1 MIESVYLGVSQTT
14 VTSRTGTHS
23 RCSSSES
30 SSESSSVAEQLSSL
44 LEIKAMTL
52 QPATSRHQSGSK
64 LQKNSEADR
73 LNKLSTSVRDHADGV
88 KLAANHGGRPRNKC
102 PYMKTPRLV
111 KRLSQAT
118 ILDQFQ
124 GLTSGRPAPLSFPPT
139 TNSSPQYSKSAPPPE
154 YVHRCLPVSYCLKR
168 CPISTAQSNVMK
180 NFEDLRFALSSRPLL
195 QDPLL
200 QAPCYESKRGSDA
213 DYCVKGRQR
222 RRLSSFTHYP
232 TARITTKRPRKLISI
247 GRLSLK
253 EIPKVRS

>member
-1 MIESVYLGVSQTT
+1 MTESVYLGVSQTT
-14 VTSRTGTHS
+14 VTSRIGTHS
-23 RCSSSES
+23 RRS

-64 LQKNSEADR
+64 LQKNSEVDR

-102 PYMKTPRLV
+102 PYTKTPRLV
-111 KRLSQAT
+111 KRLSKAT

-139 TNSSPQYSKSAPPPE
+139 TNSSPQYSKSAPPE
-154 YVHRCLPVSYCLKR
+154 YVHRCLSVSYCLKR

-200 QAPCYESKRGSDA
+200 QTPCYESKRGSGA
-213 DYCVKGRQR
+213 DYCAKGRRR